1 MTNRGYKEFLS
12 GGGRIFPPPSQQE
25 SARKPFADRDLTDHD
40 ELEQWIAEQLHDWR
54 LLTEGSIFERIRR
67 ILQRSIDEVETR
79 RALVSPD
86 DLQQSGYLDG
96 QANAFSTV
104 QLMMASAVSNRRSRV
119 GEAVEKPSP

>member
-1 MTNRGYKEFLS
+1 MTNRGYKEFL
-12 GGGRIFPPPSQQE
+12 GGRGRIFLPSSLRE
-25 SARKPFADRDLTDHD
+25 NARKPFADRDLTDHNV
-40 ELEQWIAEQLHDWR
+40 LEQWIAEQLHDWR
-54 LLTEGSIFERIRR
+54 LLIECSIFEMIQR
-67 ILQRSIDEVETR
+67 ILQREIDEVEMR